1 MKFNSSYYVFS
12 APSGGGKTTI
22 VNKLVQKYPELTISI
37 SATTRA
43 KRDYE
48 IDGREYIFMNG
59 DDFKQ
64 AITEGKFI
72 EYEEVHGDYYGTLK
86 ETVESLINSNKKVLF
101 DIDVNGAISI
111 KKNYPKAVLF
121 FIKPPSLE
129 ELINRLKGRKSE
141 TEESIQKRLNRLEFE
156 YTQADKFDHIII
168 NDDLEK
174 TINKIED
181 IILS

>member
-22 VNKLVQKYPELTISI
+22 VNKLVQKYPELTTSI

-64 AITEGKFI
+64 AITEGNFI

-86 ETVESLINSNKKVLF
+86 ETVEGLINSNKKVLF

-111 KKNYPKAVLF
+111 KKNYPEAVLF

-141 TEESIQKRLNRLEFE
+141 TKESIQRRLNRLEFE

-181 IILS
+181 IILA